1 MADYAP
7 IYTPGN
13 AITLT
18 TSAAVLGGDLLV
30 VSGTGTVAKCTV
42 ATHQWVGVAAQDAA
56 SGARVAVFAG
66 GVQELTATG
75 AITAGQLVEPAAA
88 GSVAAHTNGTNDVNA
103 VGVALTSATTGN
115 KVRVLV
121 TR

>member
-18 TSAAVLGGDLLV
+18 TSGAVVGGQLLV
-30 VSGTGTVAKCTV
+30 VTASGTVGPSAA
-42 ATHQWVGVAAQDAA
+42 ATHLWVGVAAQDAA

-75 AITAGQLVEPAAA
+75 TITAGQLVEPAAA
-88 GSVAAHTNGTNDVNA
+88 GSVAAHTNGTNDVNS